1 MEAAANQERTMRPTR
16 HATAALLLVAFGA
29 GACSKADETSRTK
42 KVPNAAQAKLLPDA
56 RAQAGTTSG
65 TGEDDPIPV
74 AQNVTGS
81 FADGEAAYRAKQYE
95 DAMAIFAGY
104 TERRPGNAWG
114 HYMLALSAW
123 KSGDAKKA
131 EFAFEKALSVEP
143 RHMKSLVNVG
153 RVFIEQ
159 KRYDEAID
167 RLARAGEIDSESA
180 EVQRLL
186 GRVYHAQHRTDD
198 AVQAYRRAIELNEG
212 DAWSMNNL
220 GLVLLDAKRASEALP
235 LLEKA
240 VELRQNVPEFHNNLG
255 MALEHTGRFKA
266 AASAYSGAL
275 SADPGYSKAKQNLA
289 RVEAVKGGPEKALA
303 GEHQPQTVGT
313 NGDDARDDKTT
324 RK

>member
-1 MEAAANQERTMRPTR
+1 MEAAANQERTMTPTR

-29 GACSKADETSRTK
+29 VACSKADDKSQTK
-42 KVPNAAQAKLLPDA
+42 TARNAAPAKLLPDPSA
-56 RAQAGTTSG
+56 LAGTRSDE
-65 TGEDDPIPV
+65 GEDDPVTV
-74 AQNVTGS
+74 AQKVTGT

-95 DAMAIFAGY
+95 EAMAIFAGY

-114 HYMLALSAW
+114 HYMLALSTW

-131 EFAFEKALSVEP
+131 EFAFEKALSIDP
-143 RHMKSLVNVG
+143 RHVKSLVNLS

-167 RLARAGEIDSESA
+167 RLARAEEIDPESA

-186 GRVYHAQHRTDD
+186 GRTYHAQRRTDD

-220 GLVLLDAKRASEALP
+220 GLVLLEANRASEALP

-240 VELRQNVPEFHNNLG
+240 VELRKNVPEFHNNLG
-255 MALEHTGRFKA
+255 MALEHAGRFKA
-266 AASAYSGAL
+266 AASAYRGAL
-275 SADPGYSKAKQNLA
+275 GADPGYSKAKQNLA
-289 RVEAVKGGPEKALA
+289 RVEAVKGGPEESLA
-303 GEHQPQTVGT
+303 GVQQAHTVGT
-313 NGDDARDDKTT
+313 NGEIASDDDTARK
-324 RK
+324 

>member
-1 MEAAANQERTMRPTR
+1 MRPTR
-16 HATAALLLVAFGA
+16 HAIAALLLIAFGA
-29 GACSKADETSRTK
+29 GACSKADETSQTK
-42 KVPNAAQAKLLPDA
+42 TRPNAAQAKRLPDSSA
-56 RAQAGTTSG
+56 LASTASDSG
-65 TGEDDPIPV
+65 EHDPQV
-74 AQNVTGS
+74 VQKVTGS
-81 FADGEAAYRAKQYE
+81 FADGEAAFRAKKYG
-95 DAMAIFAGY
+95 DALAIFAGY

-123 KSGDAKKA
+123 KSGDATKA
-131 EFAFEKALSVEP
+131 ELAFEKALSIDP
-143 RHMKSLVNVG
+143 RHVKSLVNLG

-159 KRYDEAID
+159 KRYDEAIE

-186 GRVYHAQHRTDD
+186 GRVYHAQRRTDD

-220 GLVLLDAKRASEALP
+220 GLVLLDAKRPGEALP

-240 VELRQNVPEFHNNLG
+240 VELRKNVPEFHNNLG

-289 RVEAVKGGPEKALA
+289 RVEAVKSGPETLE
-303 GEHQPQTVGT
+303 GEHQGHTVGT
-313 NGDDARDDKTT
+313 NGDGASDDKTA

>member
-1 MEAAANQERTMRPTR
+1 MRPTR

-29 GACSKADETSRTK
+29 SACSKADETSRTK
-42 KVPNAAQAKLLPDA
+42 TMPTAAQAKLLPDTSA
-56 RAQAGTTSG
+56 RATSDA
-65 TGEDDPIPV
+65 GEDDPLPV
-74 AQNVTGS
+74 AQKVTGS
-81 FADGEAAYRAKQYE
+81 FADGEAAYHAKKYAN
-95 DAMAIFAGY
+95 AMAIFAGY

-123 KSGDAKKA
+123 KSGDATKA
-131 EFAFEKALSVEP
+131 ELAFEKALSIDP
-143 RHMKSLVNVG
+143 RHVKSLVNLS
-153 RVFIEQ
+153 RVLVEQ
-159 KRYDEAID
+159 KRYDEAIEQ
-167 RLARAGEIDSESA
+167 LTRAGDVDPESA

-186 GRVYHAQHRTDD
+186 GRVYHAQRRTDD

-220 GLVLLDAKRASEALP
+220 GLVLLDAKRPSEALP
-235 LLEKA
+235 LLERA
-240 VELRQNVPEFHNNLG
+240 VELRKSVPEFHNNLG

-289 RVEAVKGGPEKALA
+289 RVEAVKGGPEEALA
-303 GEHQPQTVGT
+303 GAHQPQTAGT
-313 NGDDARDDKTT
+313 NGNGASDDQTV

>member
-1 MEAAANQERTMRPTR
+1 MRPTR

-29 GACSKADETSRTK
+29 SACSKADETPRTGT
-42 KVPNAAQAKLLPDA
+42 VPNAAQAKLLPTA
-56 RAQAGTTSG
+56 TSG
-65 TGEDDPIPV
+65 AGEDDPLPV
-74 AQNVTGS
+74 AQKVTGS
-81 FADGEAAYRAKQYE
+81 FADGEAAYNAKKYDE
-95 DAMAIFAGY
+95 AMAIFAGY

-131 EFAFEKALSVEP
+131 EFAFEKALSIDP
-143 RHMKSLVNVG
+143 RHVKSLVNLS

-159 KRYDEAID
+159 KRYEDASD
-167 RLARAGEIDSESA
+167 RLALAGQIDPESP

-186 GRVYHAQHRTDD
+186 GRVYHAQRRTDD
-198 AVQAYRRAIELNEG
+198 AVQAYRRAIELNEA

-220 GLVLLDAKRASEALP
+220 ALVLIDAQRAGEALP

-240 VELRQNVPEFHNNLG
+240 VELRKNVPEFHNNLG

-266 AASAYSGAL
+266 AASAYSRAL

-289 RVEAVKGGPEKALA
+289 RVEAVKSGPEEPLA
-303 GEHQPQTVGT
+303 GEQQPQTVGT
-313 NGDDARDDKTT
+313 NGDSASDDQTAK
-324 RK
+324 K

>member
-1 MEAAANQERTMRPTR
+1 MRPTR
-16 HATAALLLVAFGA
+16 HATAAFLLVAFGA
-29 GACSKADETSRTK
+29 AACSKADETSQTK
-42 KVPNAAQAKLLPDA
+42 TEPNAAQSKPLTDGG
-56 RAQAGTTSG
+56 AGTASDAA
-65 TGEDDPIPV
+65 EADPIPA

-81 FADGEAAYRAKQYE
+81 FADGEAAYRAKKYDE
-95 DAMAIFAGY
+95 AMSIFAGY

-123 KSGDAKKA
+123 KSGDAKRA
-131 EFAFEKALSVEP
+131 EFAFEKALSIDP
-143 RHMKSLVNVG
+143 RHVKSLVNLS

-159 KRYDEAID
+159 QRYDDAID

-186 GRVYHAQHRTDD
+186 GRVYHAQRRTDD
-198 AVQAYRRAIELNEG
+198 AMQAYRRAIELNEG

-240 VELRQNVPEFHNNLG
+240 VELRKNVPEFHNNLG

-266 AASAYSGAL
+266 AAGAYSGAL

-289 RVEAVKGGPEKALA
+289 RVEAVKGGPEEALT
-303 GEHQPQTVGT
+303 GEQPPHTVGT
-313 NGDDARDDKTT
+313 NGDGPSNDKTA
-324 RK
+324 RQ

>member
-1 MEAAANQERTMRPTR
+1 MRPTR
-16 HATAALLLVAFGA
+16 HTTAALLLVAFGA
-29 GACSKADETSRTK
+29 GACSKTDQPSRTK
-42 KVPNAAQAKLLPDA
+42 TAPNAVQAKLSPDTGEPG
-56 RAQAGTTSG
+56 RTTSDD
-65 TGEDDPIPV
+65 GEGGPV
-74 AQNVTGS
+74 TVVQNATGS
-81 FADGEAAYRAKQYE
+81 FADGEAAYRAKKYGE
-95 DAMAIFAGY
+95 AVAIFADY
-104 TERRPGNAWG
+104 TERRPRNAWG

-123 KSGDAKKA
+123 KNGDTKSA
-131 EFAFEKALSVEP
+131 ELAFEKALSIDP
-143 RHMKSLVNVG
+143 RHLKSLVNLG

-159 KRYDEAID
+159 KRYDEAIE

-186 GRVYHAQHRTDD
+186 GRVYHAQRRTDD

-240 VELRQNVPEFHNNLG
+240 VELRKNVPEFHNNLG

-266 AASAYSGAL
+266 AAGAYSGAL
-275 SADPGYSKAKQNLA
+275 GADPGYAKAKQNLA
-289 RVEAVKGGPEKALA
+289 RVEAVKGGPEESPA
-303 GEHQPQTVGT
+303 GVQQADTVGT
-313 NGDDARDDKTT
+313 NGEIAGDDKTA

>member
-1 MEAAANQERTMRPTR
+1 MKPTQ
-16 HATAALLLVAFGA
+16 HATAALLFVAFGA

-42 KVPNAAQAKLLPDA
+42 AVPNAAQAKLSTDTSAPAGSASDA
-56 RAQAGTTSG
+56 
-65 TGEDDPIPV
+65 GEDDPVPV
-74 AQNVTGS
+74 AQKVTGS
-81 FADGEAAYRAKQYE
+81 FADGEAAYRAKKYD

-123 KSGDAKKA
+123 KSGDAKTA
-131 EFAFEKALSVEP
+131 EFAFEKALSVDP
-143 RHMKSLVNVG
+143 RHVKSLVNLG
-153 RVFIEQ
+153 RVLIEQ
-159 KRYDEAID
+159 KRYDEAIE
-167 RLARAGEIDSESA
+167 RLARAGEVDSESP

-186 GRVYHAQHRTDD
+186 GRVYHSQRRTDD

-240 VELRQNVPEFHNNLG
+240 VELRKSVPEFHNNLG

-275 SADPGYSKAKQNLA
+275 AADPGYSKAKQNLA
-289 RVEAVKGGPEKALA
+289 RVEAVKGGPEEALE
-303 GEHQPQTVGT
+303 GEHQPHTVGT
-313 NGDDARDDKTT
+313 YGGGASDDNAARK
-324 RK
+324 

>member
-1 MEAAANQERTMRPTR
+1 MRPTR
-16 HATAALLLVAFGA
+16 YATAALLLVAFGA
-29 GACSKADETSRTK
+29 VACSKADETSQTK
-42 KVPNAAQAKLLPDA
+42 TAPNAAQAKLSADTKAPG
-56 RAQAGTTSG
+56 GTTSDA
-65 TGEDDPIPV
+65 GEDDPVPV
-74 AQNVTGS
+74 TQKATGS
-81 FADGEAAYRAKQYE
+81 FADGEAAYRAKKYDE
-95 DAMAIFAGY
+95 AMAIFAGY

-131 EFAFEKALSVEP
+131 EFAFEKALSIDP
-143 RHMKSLVNVG
+143 RHVKSLVNLS

-159 KRYDEAID
+159 KRYEDASD
-167 RLARAGEIDSESA
+167 RLALAGEVDPESP

-186 GRVYHAQHRTDD
+186 GRVYHAQRRTDD

-240 VELRQNVPEFHNNLG
+240 VELRKNVPEFHNNLG

-266 AASAYSGAL
+266 AAGAYSAAL

-289 RVEAVKGGPEKALA
+289 RVEAVKGGPEEALE
-303 GEHQPQTVGT
+303 GGHQPETVGT
-313 NGDDARDDKTT
+313 NGESASDGKTA
-324 RK
+324 KK

>member
-1 MEAAANQERTMRPTR
+1 MRPTR
-16 HATAALLLVAFGA
+16 YATAALLLVAFGA
-29 GACSKADETSRTK
+29 VACSKADEKSRTK
-42 KVPNAAQAKLLPDA
+42 TAANAAQAKLLADTKATGGATSDA
-56 RAQAGTTSG
+56 GQ
-65 TGEDDPIPV
+65 DDPVPV
-74 AQNVTGS
+74 TQKTTGS
-81 FADGEAAYRAKQYE
+81 FADGEAAYRAKKYDE
-95 DAMAIFAGY
+95 AMAIFAGY

-123 KSGDAKKA
+123 KSGDAQKA
-131 EFAFEKALSVEP
+131 ELAFEKALSIDPHHV
-143 RHMKSLVNVG
+143 KSLVNLS

-159 KRYDEAID
+159 KRYEDASD
-167 RLARAGEIDSESA
+167 RLALAGEIDPESP

-186 GRVYHAQHRTDD
+186 GRVYHAQRRTDD

-240 VELRQNVPEFHNNLG
+240 VELRKNVPEFHNNLG

-266 AASAYSGAL
+266 AAGAYSSAL

-289 RVEAVKGGPEKALA
+289 RVEAVKGGPEEALA
-303 GEHQPQTVGT
+303 GEQQPQTVGT
-313 NGDDARDDKTT
+313 NGDSASDDKTAG
-324 RK
+324 K

>member
-1 MEAAANQERTMRPTR
+1 MRERTMRPTR

-29 GACSKADETSRTK
+29 GACSKTDDQSRTK
-42 KVPNAAQAKLLPDA
+42 TAPNAVQAKRSPD
-56 RAQAGTTSG
+56 
-65 TGEDDPIPV
+65 TGEAGRTTPADGEGGPV
-74 AQNVTGS
+74 TVVQKATGS
-81 FADGEAAYRAKQYE
+81 FADGEAAYRAKQY
-95 DAMAIFAGY
+95 DQAMAIFAGY
-104 TERRPGNAWG
+104 AERRPGNAWG

-131 EFAFEKALSVEP
+131 EFAFEKALSIDP
-143 RHMKSLVNVG
+143 RHVKSLVNLG

-159 KRYDEAID
+159 KRYEEAIA
-167 RLARAGEIDSESA
+167 RLERAGEIDSQSV

-186 GRVYHAQHRTDD
+186 GRVYHAQRRTDD

-220 GLVLLDAKRASEALP
+220 GLVLLEAKRASEALP
-235 LLEKA
+235 LLERA
-240 VELRQNVPEFHNNLG
+240 VELRRNVPEFHNNLG

-275 SADPGYSKAKQNLA
+275 SADPGYAKAKQNLA
-289 RVEAVKGGPEKALA
+289 RVEAVKGGPEEALA
-303 GEHQPQTVGT
+303 GEQPPQTVGT
-313 NGDDARDDKTT
+313 NGDGPSDDKTA

>member
-1 MEAAANQERTMRPTR
+1 MRPTR
-16 HATAALLLVAFGA
+16 HATAALLLIAFGA

-42 KVPNAAQAKLLPDA
+42 TALNAAQPKPLPDVS
-56 RAQAGTTSG
+56 RSAGTTSDA
-65 TGEDDPIPV
+65 GEDDTLPV
-74 AQNVTGS
+74 AQKVTGS
-81 FADGEAAYRAKQYE
+81 FADGEAAYRAKKYA

-104 TERRPGNAWG
+104 TERRPNNAWG

-123 KSGDAKKA
+123 KSGDAKQA
-131 EFAFEKALSVEP
+131 EFAFEKALSVDP
-143 RHMKSLVNVG
+143 RHTKSLVNLG

-159 KRYDEAID
+159 KRYDEAIE

-186 GRVYHAQHRTDD
+186 GRVYHAQRRTDD

-220 GLVLLDAKRASEALP
+220 GLLLLETKRPGEALP

-240 VELRQNVPEFHNNLG
+240 VELRKNVPEFHNNLG

-266 AASAYSGAL
+266 AAGAYSGAL
-275 SADPGYSKAKQNLA
+275 SADPGYSKARQNLA
-289 RVEAVKGGPEKALA
+289 RVEAVKGGPEDALDA
-303 GEHQPQTVGT
+303 EHQPQTVGT
-313 NGDDARDDKTT
+313 NGDGGSGQKTAT
-324 RK
+324 K

>member
-1 MEAAANQERTMRPTR
+1 MRPTR
-16 HATAALLLVAFGA
+16 SATAALLLVAFGA
-29 GACSKADETSRTK
+29 VACSKTDEKSRTK
-42 KVPNAAQAKLLPDA
+42 TAPNAAQAKLSRDTSALA
-56 RAQAGTTSG
+56 RTTSDE
-65 TGEDDPIPV
+65 GEDGPV
-74 AQNVTGS
+74 TGAQKVTGS
-81 FADGEAAYRAKQYE
+81 FADGETAYREKKYGE
-95 DAMAIFAGY
+95 AMAIFEGY

-123 KSGDAKKA
+123 KSGDAQKA
-131 EFAFEKALSVEP
+131 ELAFEKALSIDPHHV
-143 RHMKSLVNVG
+143 KSLVNLS
-153 RVFIEQ
+153 RLFIEQ
-159 KRYDEAID
+159 KRYEDASD
-167 RLARAGEIDSESA
+167 RLALAGEIDPESP

-186 GRVYHAQHRTDD
+186 GRVYHAQRRTDD

-240 VELRQNVPEFHNNLG
+240 VELRKNVPEFHNNLG

-289 RVEAVKGGPEKALA
+289 RVEAVKGGPEEALD

-313 NGDDARDDKTT
+313 NGDGASDDKTA

>member
-1 MEAAANQERTMRPTR
+1 MRLTR

-42 KVPNAAQAKLLPDA
+42 TVPNATQARLLPDA
-56 RAQAGTTSG
+56 GALAGTTSDA
-65 TGEDDPIPV
+65 GEDGPVPV
-74 AQNVTGS
+74 AQRVTGS
-81 FADGEAAYRAKQYE
+81 FADGEAAYRAKKYD

-123 KSGDAKKA
+123 KSGDAQKA
-131 EFAFEKALSVEP
+131 EFAFEKALSIDP
-143 RHMKSLVNVG
+143 RHVKSLVNLG

-167 RLARAGEIDSESA
+167 RLALAGEIDSESA

-186 GRVYHAQHRTDD
+186 GRVYHAQRRTDD
-198 AVQAYRRAIELNEG
+198 AVQAYRRAIDLNES

-220 GLVLLDAKRASEALP
+220 GLVLLDAKRAGEALP

-240 VELRQNVPEFHNNLG
+240 VELRKNVPEFHNNLG

-266 AASAYSGAL
+266 AAGAYGGAL
-275 SADPGYSKAKQNLA
+275 SADPGYTKAKRNLA
-289 RVEAVKGGPEKALA
+289 RVEAVKSGPEEALA
-303 GEHQPQTVGT
+303 GEQQPQTVGT
-313 NGDDARDDKTT
+313 NGDGASDDKTA

>member
-1 MEAAANQERTMRPTR
+1 MRPTR
-16 HATAALLLVAFGA
+16 YATAALLLVAFGA
-29 GACSKADETSRTK
+29 VACSKADETSQTK
-42 KVPNAAQAKLLPDA
+42 TAPNAAQAKLSADTKAPG
-56 RAQAGTTSG
+56 GTTSDP
-65 TGEDDPIPV
+65 GEDDPVPV
-74 AQNVTGS
+74 TQKATGS
-81 FADGEAAYRAKQYE
+81 FADGEAAYRAKKYDE
-95 DAMAIFAGY
+95 AMAIFAGY

-131 EFAFEKALSVEP
+131 EFAFEKALSIDP
-143 RHMKSLVNVG
+143 RHVKSLVNLS

-159 KRYDEAID
+159 KRYEDASD
-167 RLARAGEIDSESA
+167 RLALAGEVDPESP

-186 GRVYHAQHRTDD
+186 GRVYHAQRRTDD

-240 VELRQNVPEFHNNLG
+240 VELRKNVPEFHNNLG

-266 AASAYSGAL
+266 AAGAYSAAL

-289 RVEAVKGGPEKALA
+289 RVEAVKGGPEEALE
-303 GEHQPQTVGT
+303 GGHQPETVGT
-313 NGDDARDDKTT
+313 NGESASDGKTA
-324 RK
+324 KK

>member
-1 MEAAANQERTMRPTR
+1 MRERTMKRTR
-16 HATAALLLVAFGA
+16 YATAALLLVACGA
-29 GACSKADETSRTK
+29 VACSKADEKSRTK
-42 KVPNAAQAKLLPDA
+42 TAPNASQAKLSPDTGAAA
-56 RAQAGTTSG
+56 RTTS
-65 TGEDDPIPV
+65 EDEEDRPV
-74 AQNVTGS
+74 TVTQKATGS
-81 FADGEAAYRAKQYE
+81 FAEGEAAYHAKKYDE
-95 DAMAIFAGY
+95 AMAIFAGY

-123 KSGDAKKA
+123 KTGDAQRA
-131 EFAFEKALSVEP
+131 EFAFEKALSIDP
-143 RHMKSLVNVG
+143 RHVKSLVNLS

-159 KRYDEAID
+159 KRYEDASD
-167 RLARAGEIDSESA
+167 RLALAAEIDSESP

-186 GRVYHAQHRTDD
+186 GRVYHAQRRTDD

-220 GLVLLDAKRASEALP
+220 ALVLLDAKRPGEALP

-240 VELRQNVPEFHNNLG
+240 VELRKNVPEFHNNLG

-289 RVEAVKGGPEKALA
+289 RVEAVKGGPEEALE
-303 GEHQPQTVGT
+303 GEQQPQTVGT
-313 NGDDARDDKTT
+313 NGNSANDDQTARK
-324 RK
+324 